1 MINLNRYFCHYYK
14 WDSVEGF
21 HKKAFQFKAMGKDKN
36 ATMDNEFS
44 AGLQFYFWKFSRLF
58 VSIASPKL
66 RFLS

>member
-1 MINLNRYFCHYYK
+1 MKEIILILAHIWAYNRMINLNRYFCHYYK

-44 AGLQFYFWKFSRLF
+44 AGLQFYF
-58 VSIASPKL
+58 
-66 RFLS
+66 

>member
-14 WDSVEGF
+14 WDSVEDF

-44 AGLQFYFWKFSRLF
+44 AGLQFYF
-58 VSIASPKL
+58 
-66 RFLS
+66 

>member
-44 AGLQFYFWKFSRLF
+44 AGLQFYF
-58 VSIASPKL
+58 
-66 RFLS
+66 